1 MKAGKSAGI
10 AAAVAAVG
18 VAIAVSL
25 ALAASGPGEQGAPM
39 VAGGPGAAMT
49 GGEPAAAPIVYATFY
64 PYTEFARG
72 VAGGAAEVRQLGPAG
87 SGAHDWEPGAVEIS
101 TLADAIALVH
111 SGESIEP
118 YVDNLEEVEQLAG
131 VTFIAATTEGKMGMH
146 EDDERHEDD
155 EHGDERHE
163 DDEHGDERHEDDEHG
178 DERHE
183 DEHDGH
189 DDHDDHDGHDD
200 SLAHKWLDPIEAI
213 EQVERIRDELAEI
226 DPENA
231 RAYSANAM
239 EYIGLISEI
248 DDRYRE
254 GLAECEHD
262 TIVTF
267 HNAFDSMAERYGLKV
282 LGIAHSHHAEPSVD
296 QIARLTEYAT
306 ESGARAIFYDD
317 LTDGRL
323 ESAAVEGLGVEV
335 VPISTLEG
343 LAASDAPGTTYIEKM
358 DANLAVLRDGLACR

>member
-1 MKAGKSAGI
+1 
-10 AAAVAAVG
+10 
-18 VAIAVSL
+18 
-25 ALAASGPGEQGAPM
+25 
-39 VAGGPGAAMT
+39 
-49 GGEPAAAPIVYATFY
+49 
-64 PYTEFARG
+64 
-72 VAGGAAEVRQLGPAG
+72 
-87 SGAHDWEPGAVEIS
+87 
-101 TLADAIALVH
+101 
-111 SGESIEP
+111 
-118 YVDNLEEVEQLAG
+118 
-131 VTFIAATTEGKMGMH
+131 
-146 EDDERHEDD
+146 
-155 EHGDERHE
+155 
-163 DDEHGDERHEDDEHG
+163 
-178 DERHE
+178 
-183 DEHDGH
+183 
-189 DDHDDHDGHDD
+189 HDDHDGHDD

>member
-131 VTFIAATTEGKMGMH
+131 VTFIAATLEGKMGMH
-146 EDDERHEDD
+146 EED
-155 EHGDERHE
+155 EHD
-163 DDEHGDERHEDDEHG
+163 

-183 DEHDGH
+183 DEHDDERHEDEH
-189 DDHDDHDGHDD
+189 DDERHEDEHDDA
-200 SLAHKWLDPIEAI
+200 S
-213 EQVERIRDELAEI
+213 
-226 DPENA
+226 
-231 RAYSANAM
+231 
-239 EYIGLISEI
+239 GL
-248 DDRYRE
+248 
-254 GLAECEHD
+254 
-262 TIVTF
+262 T
-267 HNAFDSMAERYGLKV
+267 
-282 LGIAHSHHAEPSVD
+282 P
-296 QIARLTEYAT
+296 
-306 ESGARAIFYDD
+306 
-317 LTDGRL
+317 
-323 ESAAVEGLGVEV
+323 
-335 VPISTLEG
+335 
-343 LAASDAPGTTYIEKM
+343 
-358 DANLAVLRDGLACR
+358 